1 MWGRIVF
8 GTDGSPAATRAGEVA
23 ATIARATSAKLI
35 ATSGYRASSVGA
47 EERLA
52 EALDVAEAAG
62 MRRARLAAEAVPG
75 RAGDVLVA
83 VAEAQDAGLIVVARG
98 EDRSLS
104 DLSRW
109 LTHHAP
115 CDLLIVASGSR
126 DPHAPYGRIVI
137 ASDGSATAD
146 RAARK
151 GFDLAR
157 EVLASVTLVF
167 IGHPKTGELV
177 MGDTIDVYGRGIE
190 TEVRLLEGDPA
201 HQIISTADDVDAELV
216 VVGNRGLQGAKG
228 FLLGSVPEKVVEAT
242 HRDVLVCRT
251 VMQIASELGPGEG
264 GVIER
269 RGEKLAISVDET
281 GAQHLLSARCTHL
294 RLPLSWIAV
303 LADRG
308 GRQRTGRETAAAR
321 VRRGRQQPQCGCLS
335 AAGRPS
341 GTGSRPARPRRS
353 PTARGPSAIAGS
365 RRAPRPIPEEPRTAG
380 PRMPLSPS

>member
-23 ATIARATSAKLI
+23 ATVARATSAKLI
-35 ATSGYRASSVGA
+35 ATSGYRSSSIGA
-47 EERLA
+47 EERIG
-52 EALDVAEAAG
+52 EALEAAEAAG
-62 MRRARLAAEAVPG
+62 VRPTRLGAEAVSG

-83 VAEAQDAGLIVVARG
+83 VAEEQDAGLIVVARG
-98 EDRSLS
+98 ESQPLS

-109 LTHHAP
+109 LSRHSP
-115 CDLLIVASGSR
+115 CDLLIVAAGAR

-167 IGHPKTGELV
+167 VGHPRTGELV
-177 MGDTIDVYGRGIE
+177 MQDTIDVYGRGID
-190 TEVRLLEGDPA
+190 TDVRLLEGDPSQ
-201 HQIISTADDVDAELV
+201 QILAAADDVDGELV

-228 FLLGSVPEKVVEAT
+228 FLLGSVPERVVEGT

-269 RGEKLAISVDET
+269 RGEKLAVYVDEAGT
-281 GAQHLLSARCTHL
+281 QHLLSARCTHL
-294 RLPLSWIAV
+294 GCTVGWNA
-303 LADRG
+303 G
-308 GRQRTGRETAAAR
+308 ERTFDCPCHGSRFSPMGEVVNGPAAR
-321 VRRGRQQPQCGCLS
+321 PL
-335 AAGRPS
+335 P
-341 GTGSRPARPRRS
+341 PA
-353 PTARGPSAIAGS
+353 
-365 RRAPRPIPEEPRTAG
+365 
-380 PRMPLSPS
+380 